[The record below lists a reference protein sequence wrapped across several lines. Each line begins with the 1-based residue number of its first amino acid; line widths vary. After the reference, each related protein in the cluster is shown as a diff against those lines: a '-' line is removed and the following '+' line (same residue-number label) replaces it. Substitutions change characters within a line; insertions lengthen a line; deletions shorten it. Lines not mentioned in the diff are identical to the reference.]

1 MVQQLLPTRFEKLNH
16 VLNKKMSRPPISRA
30 VKSFLKL
37 ISRNNEKTK
46 LKGKNPYKVSIRK
59 IKKWWWWYYSK
70 ADNQK
75 VRVNAC
81 LTPYPDQ

>member
-16 VLNKKMSRPPISRA
+16 VLNKKMSRPPISRV

-46 LKGKNPYKVSIRK
+46 LKGKNPYKV
-59 IKKWWWWYYSK
+59 
-70 ADNQK
+70 
-75 VRVNAC
+75 
-81 LTPYPDQ
+81 